1 MVLRQ
6 LPPRKIAPPQPSKL
20 TLTLTGSNFP
30 WEQLSGYLSLRLQ
43 LQYKIYFH
51 KGSIHIL
58 CNHRIGE
65 GWPLKYIDMIDMGKG
80 SGDWPYDISK

>member
-1 MVLRQ
+1 MLVFFFMVLGQ

-20 TLTLTGSNFP
+20 TLTLTRSNFP
-30 WEQLSGYLSLRLQ
+30 WEQLSGYLSSRLQ

-58 CNHRIGE
+58 CNHSMGE
-65 GWPLKYIDMIDMGKG
+65 GVASKIHR
-80 SGDWPYDISK
+80 YDRYGEG